1 MEFKTNIFDRATHFI
16 TSIKA
21 VILAMSFLLI
31 FLMIE
36 TTTLF
41 VRQLLEDLPLF
52 WRVIASIAIAFAF
65 EFTVLIFTANS
76 DHSSKG
82 LKPQHVLAV
91 FHFLINTYF
100 WQVFE
105 FVDWVDTGYKL
116 FLSFLFPYLTFHYAA
131 LFDKKFREKKC
142 NDLLI
147 MEELRQKQEAFKLA
161 NDQLEATCDEL
172 RSGKDELKRRYEA
185 LLRSQTAQSK
195 ELMEVKRKLSR
206 KGIAMNNRRGVLE
219 KSG

>member
-1 MEFKTNIFDRATHFI
+1 MKINLFDRAAYFI
-16 TSIKA
+16 TGIKA

-31 FLMIE
+31 FLMIK

-41 VRQLLEDLPLF
+41 VRQLPEDISLF

-76 DHSSKG
+76 DHTAKG

-91 FHFLINTYF
+91 FHFIINTYF

-105 FVDWVDTGYKL
+105 FVDWVDTAYML

-131 LFDKKFREKKC
+131 LFEKKFRDKES
-142 NDLLI
+142 NNRS
-147 MEELRQKQEAFKLA
+147 MMNELCRQHAEYKSAYYEL
-161 NDQLEATCDEL
+161 TSSHDEL
-172 RSGKDELKRRYEA
+172 RRRYDE
-185 LLRSQTAQSK
+185 LLRSHTEQTK
-195 ELMEVKRKLSR
+195 ELTEVKRKLSR
-206 KGIAMNNRRGVLE
+206 KRNGVRENGREIVL
-219 KSG
+219 